1 MVWASPLSIATTQGI
16 TIVLFSSA
24 YLDVSV
30 QRVCLPYNGIT
41 HSHVLGCPIR
51 TSADQGIFA
60 PPRSFSQLITSFF
73 ASESLGILRTPLL
86 LLSLRWPS
94 FVKRPLFPLAL
105 LLKLCF
111 FHNVNE
117 LAFFRLVSHTGVE
130 PVPVLPNGNLFRYCR
145 YNILCGE

>member
-30 QRVCLPYNGIT
+30 QRVCLSYNGIT

-117 LAFFRLVSHTGVE
+117 LTIAGALLKWESNPLLV
-130 PVPVLPNGNLFRYCR
+130 CR
-145 YNILCGE
+145 QAE